1 MNAAESQSTA
11 QESLY
16 MDRPPRRSGLGPGGV
31 GWGGGETEEGHGVS
45 VWGDG
50 SVWNIVLVHNIRNIQ
65 NAS

>member
-1 MNAAESQSTA
+1 
-11 QESLY
+11 